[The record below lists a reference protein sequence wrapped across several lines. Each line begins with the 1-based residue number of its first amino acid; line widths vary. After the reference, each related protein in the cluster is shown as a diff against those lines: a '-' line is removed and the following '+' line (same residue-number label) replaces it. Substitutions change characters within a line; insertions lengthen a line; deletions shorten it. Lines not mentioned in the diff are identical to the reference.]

1 MNSLAISGKPA
12 VRFYD
17 NYRAHWKNHRQQ
29 KRKEYDDID
38 YYDQTYYDEP
48 AIVKK
53 TGLEAKR
60 PKRESE
66 DVEYVEYNDADYLP
80 AEHRQS
86 SQSILAQNRQ
96 SSNPM

>member
-1 MNSLAISGKPA
+1 MAISGKPA

-66 DVEYVEYNDADYLP
+66 DVEYVEYNDHEDYLP
-80 AEHRQS
+80 AEHRS
-86 SQSILAQNRQ
+86 TSQSILAQNRQ

>member
-17 NYRAHWKNHRQQ
+17 NYRAHWKNQRQQ
-29 KRKEYDDID
+29 QRREYDDID
-38 YYDQTYYDEP
+38 YYAYDEP
-48 AIVKK
+48 TIVKK
-53 TGLEAKR
+53 KGLEAKR
-60 PKRESE
+60 QKRESE
-66 DVEYVEYNDADYLP
+66 DVEYVEYNDHDYLP

-86 SQSILAQNRQ
+86 SQSNLAQNRQ